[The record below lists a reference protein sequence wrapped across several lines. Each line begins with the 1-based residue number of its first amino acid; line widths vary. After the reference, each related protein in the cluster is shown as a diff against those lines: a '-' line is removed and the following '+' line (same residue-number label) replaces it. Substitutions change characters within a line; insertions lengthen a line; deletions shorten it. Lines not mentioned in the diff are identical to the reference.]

1 MFRQVAGLMLAACV
15 ALLARRTRSL
25 TDGGAIA
32 ATGVGWA
39 AVGAGWDWGTML
51 VVYFIASTLVSRTGR
66 AEKHRRTASVA
77 AKGGTRDAVQVL
89 ANGGVFA
96 VGAVAMLLQPDVRW
110 MALAAGSLAA
120 SAADTWATEV
130 GTFHGGPPRSI
141 LSARRVQPGTSGGV
155 TAIGSL
161 AAVAGAGLV
170 VALALAFGWPAPV
183 AALAMV
189 GGLVGAFLDSL
200 VGAVVQ
206 SRRWCDACECETER
220 AVHDCG
226 AATRSLRGVAW
237 IDNDAVNFI
246 STAAG
251 GLLAACFAR

>member
-1 MFRQVAGLMLAACV
+1 MFPQVAGLMLAASV

-39 AVGAGWDWGTML
+39 AVAAGWDWGTML
-51 VVYFIASTLVSRTGR
+51 VVYFIVSTLVSRAGR
-66 AEKHRRTASVA
+66 AEKHRRTASVV
-77 AKGGTRDAVQVL
+77 AKGGARDAVQVL

-96 VGAVAMLLQPDVRW
+96 IGAVAMLFHPDIRW
-110 MALAAGSLAA
+110 MALSAGSLAT

-130 GTFHGGPPRSI
+130 GTLNGGLPRSI

-155 TAIGSL
+155 TPICSL

-170 VALALAFGWPAPV
+170 AALALAFNWPVRV
-183 AALAMV
+183 ATLATV

-200 VGAVVQ
+200 LGEAVQ

-220 AVHDCG
+220 GVHDCG
-226 AATRSLRGVAW
+226 AATRCLRGVAW
-237 IDNDAVNFI
+237 IDNDAVNLI

>member
-1 MFRQVAGLMLAACV
+1 MFRQVAGLLVAACV
-15 ALLARRTRSL
+15 VLLARRTRSL
-25 TDGGAIA
+25 TGGGAIA

-39 AVGAGWDWGTML
+39 AVCAGWDWGTML
-51 VVYFIASTLVSRTGR
+51 VVYFVASTFVSRAGR
-66 AEKHRRTASVA
+66 AEKHRRTASVV
-77 AKGGTRDAVQVL
+77 AKGGARDAVQVL
-89 ANGGVFA
+89 ANGGMFA
-96 VGAVAMLLQPDVRW
+96 VGAIAMLLHPDVRW

-130 GTFHGGPPRSI
+130 GTLYGSRPRSV
-141 LSARRVQPGTSGGV
+141 LSAQRVQPGTSGGV

-170 VALALAFGWPAPV
+170 TGLALAFGWPVRV
-183 AALAMV
+183 ASLAMV
-189 GGLVGAFLDSL
+189 GGLVGAFLDSVL
-200 VGAVVQ
+200 GASVQ

-226 AATRSLRGVAW
+226 AATRALRGAAW
-237 IDNDAVNFI
+237 VDNDAVNLI
-246 STAAG
+246 STAVG